1 MNPLDAILKPKSI
14 AVVGASRREGSIG
27 REILHQ
33 LIEFDFHGKLFPV
46 NPKAD
51 FIHSMKA
58 FPNVSSHSRPGGSGH
73 HRRAARRGAG
83 RRRRLREEGRDGLG
97 GHHRGLFRNRRRRE
111 SGSKP
116 NWPSGSGNTECG

>member
-33 LIEFDFHGKLFPV
+33 LVEFDFHGKLFPV

-58 FPNVSSHSRPGGSGH
+58 FPLFQRFLTRWTWPLSWC
-73 HRRAARRGAG
+73 RAKRCWASWMIAG
-83 RRRRLREEGRDGLG
+83 RRA
-97 GHHRGLFRNRRRRE
+97 
-111 SGSKP
+111 
-116 NWPSGSGNTECG
+116 